1 MRLNKTLKEI
11 KEDFLWGPNLFGQ
24 TIIIP
29 RAHGFFYSEDET
41 KQSLDIR
48 GLRLAVALY
57 IYAHSKKTCVFA
69 ETAKAISRVTGRDPE
84 KIRLALKYFFGPV
97 NHILHPAPRELKTQT
112 RVFTLGT
119 GGQGEYPITCQVE
132 SLGEVLK
139 RSALHGCKTY
149 FSVPAWVATQDGM
162 TALREGHALEVYLAL
177 AWEALKVGKCDFVI
191 SSSRLSQLSG
201 VKEKAL
207 ITALDTCKSS
217 VLDYAP
223 YEQGFWIKFK
233 NPFTQKFIEDEKVEY
248 RKALAAKQ
256 HEDHPVDPLS
266 HEQLAE
272 YLPWVYCQLDLCR
285 ETNGDLK
292 LNREEEPMMFCP
304 FCQAAGARAY
314 KEPKLHISIGE
325 YSRFGMFSCYRCK
338 AGTGRNIFDLI
349 AKVRGVTKE
358 QVKTEALA
366 LVDRVKQ
373 RKLATAMFEAA
384 AEGVTI

>member
-1 MRLNKTLKEI
+1 
-11 KEDFLWGPNLFGQ
+11 
-24 TIIIP
+24 
-29 RAHGFFYSEDET
+29 
-41 KQSLDIR
+41 
-48 GLRLAVALY
+48 
-57 IYAHSKKTCVFA
+57 
-69 ETAKAISRVTGRDPE
+69 
-84 KIRLALKYFFGPV
+84 
-97 NHILHPAPRELKTQT
+97 
-112 RVFTLGT
+112 VFTLGT
-119 GGQGEYPITCQVE
+119 GGLGDYPITCQVE

-149 FSVPAWVATQDGM
+149 FAVPTWIATQDGM

-177 AWEALKVGKCDFVI
+177 AWEALKAAKCDFVI

-201 VKEKAL
+201 VKSSAL
-207 ITALDTCKSS
+207 AGALDVCKNS

-233 NPFTQKFIEDEKVEY
+233 NPFTQRFIEDEKVEY
-248 RKALAAKQ
+248 RKAQAAKK

-272 YLPWVYCQLDLCR
+272 YLPWVYGQLDLCC
-285 ETNGDLK
+285 EANGDPK
-292 LNREEEPMMFCP
+292 VNPQDEPLMFCP
-304 FCQAAGARAY
+304 FCQAAGARVH

-338 AGTGRNIFDLI
+338 AGTGRNVFDLI

-358 QVKTEALA
+358 QVKTDALA

-373 RKLATAMFEAA
+373 RKLAEAVIEAA
-384 AEGVTI
+384 AEGVAI